1 MRPEHVKALS
11 EAFSKTVKDPAF
23 LAEAKNKKLDIDPTT
38 ARRLKTSWA
47 RGVNNFTRSVRSRKM
62 VPMSVELMKF

>member
-38 ARRLKTSWA
+38 ARRLK
-47 RGVNNFTRSVRSRKM
+47 R
-62 VPMSVELMKF
+62 